1 MENLKNVLLLVLLVV
16 INGVFSMTETAVVS
30 VRKTRLQSEADNGNT
45 KAKTALQLVENPNA
59 FFSTIQ
65 IVISLIS
72 IISGAYGAALFSGPV
87 AAQLRKVPFL
97 ASAAD
102 NLAVILVS
110 VVITYFSLVIG
121 ELVPKRLAISE
132 PEKIASQMS
141 GTMKVISA
149 ISMPLVKFL
158 SFSTDVVLKLIGAKG
173 TADHSVSE
181 EEVKVMIE
189 QGKQVGVF
197 EETEQDIVESVFR
210 MSDRT
215 VDALMT
221 PRIEVPWLDVDE
233 PIDENLNEIMTSD
246 NLYYPLIQGQADNVI
261 GIVSSKKLLD
271 SFIRH
276 ETTNLMALADKPLFI
291 PESKSA
297 LSVVDM
303 LRDAGKQVAIVLDEY
318 GGFSGMVTLMDIME
332 SLVGDVP
339 NSIGFTE
346 NPVVQRAD
354 GSYLLDGQ
362 LDIDE
367 TKRTLDIKELEDE
380 DRIGYQT
387 LGGFILSQFGF
398 IPNVG
403 DSFEKNGYHF
413 EVVDMDNRR
422 IDKVMVRKVDDEAAD
437 ENEKPVAASAQK
449 SSVRE
454 QMP

>member
-1 MENLKNVLLLVLLVV
+1 
-16 INGVFSMTETAVVS
+16 MTEMAVVS
-30 VRKTRLQSEADNGNT
+30 VRKTRLQSEAENGNK
-45 KAKTALQLVENPNA
+45 KAKSALELADNPNA

-72 IISGAYGAALFSGPV
+72 IIAGAYGATLFSAPV
-87 AAQLRKVPFL
+87 ANLLRKVPFW
-97 ASAAD
+97 AAAAD

-110 VVITYFSLVIG
+110 LVITYFSLVIG
-121 ELVPKRLAISE
+121 ELVPKRLAIAE
-132 PEKIASQMS
+132 PEKIAMRMS
-141 GTMKVISA
+141 GLMKALSKLT
-149 ISMPLVKFL
+149 MPLVKFL
-158 SFSTDVVLKLIGAKG
+158 SFSTEQILKLIKVKN
-173 TADHSVSE
+173 TADLSISE

-233 PIDENLNEIMTSD
+233 PVTENLSEIMTSD
-246 NLYYPLIQGQADNVI
+246 NLFYPLIQGQTDNVV

-271 SFIRH
+271 EFIRGKDID
-276 ETTNLMALADKPLFI
+276 LMAIADKPLFI

-297 LSVVDM
+297 LSVVDI

-332 SLVGDVP
+332 TLVGDVP

-346 NPVVQRAD
+346 NPIVRRAD

-367 TKRTLDIKELEDE
+367 TKRTLELKELEDE
-380 DRIGYQT
+380 DRIGFQT

-422 IDKVMVRKVDDEAAD
+422 IDKVLVSKITETSDQDGVSHH
-437 ENEKPVAASAQK
+437 NSPGT
-449 SSVRE
+449 SSYNHGD
-454 QMP
+454 

>member
-1 MENLKNVLLLVLLVV
+1 
-16 INGVFSMTETAVVS
+16 MTEMAVVS
-30 VRKTRLQSEADNGNT
+30 VRKTRLQSEAENGNT
-45 KAKTALQLVENPNA
+45 KARSALELVDNPNA

-72 IISGAYGAALFSGPV
+72 IIAGAYGATLFSAP
-87 AAQLRKVPFL
+87 AADLLRKVPYL
-97 ASAAD
+97 ATAAD

-110 VVITYFSLVIG
+110 LVITYFSLVIG
-121 ELVPKRLAISE
+121 ELVPKRLAIAE
-132 PEKIASQMS
+132 PEKIAMDMS
-141 GTMKVISA
+141 GLMQVLSKLT
-149 ISMPLVKFL
+149 MPLVKFL
-158 SFSTDVVLKLIGAKG
+158 SFSTELILKLIKVKNS
-173 TADHSVSE
+173 ADLPISE

-233 PIDENLNEIMTSD
+233 PVDENLSEIMTSD
-246 NLYYPLIQGQADNVI
+246 NLFYPLIQGQTDNVV

-271 SFIRH
+271 EFIRGKDID
-276 ETTNLMALADKPLFI
+276 LMAIADKPLFI

-297 LSVVDM
+297 LSVVDI

-332 SLVGDVP
+332 TLVGDVP
-339 NSIGFTE
+339 NSIGSTE
-346 NPVVQRAD
+346 NPIVQRAD

-367 TKRTLDIKELEDE
+367 TKRTLELKELEDE
-380 DRIGYQT
+380 DRIGFQT

-413 EVVDMDNRR
+413 EVVDMDSRR
-422 IDKVMVRKVDDEAAD
+422 IDKVLVSKVKEASD
-437 ENEKPVAASAQK
+437 QDGVSHQNSPGT
-449 SSVRE
+449 SSHNHGD
-454 QMP
+454 

>member
-1 MENLKNVLLLVLLVV
+1 METLKNVMLLLLLIVV
-16 INGVFSMTETAVVS
+16 NGIFSMTEMAVVS
-30 VRKTRLQSEADNGNT
+30 VRRTRLQSEAENGNA
-45 KAKTALQLVENPNA
+45 KARSTLELVDNPNA

-72 IISGAYGAALFSGPV
+72 IIAGAYGATLFSDPV
-87 AAQLRKVPFL
+87 ANLMRKAPWL

-102 NLAVILVS
+102 NFAVILVS
-110 VVITYFSLVIG
+110 LVITYFSLVIG
-121 ELVPKRLAISE
+121 ELVPKRLAIAE
-132 PEKIASQMS
+132 PEKIAMCMS
-141 GTMKVISA
+141 GLMKVLSI
-149 ISMPLVKFL
+149 ITMPLVKFL
-158 SFSTDVVLKLIGAKG
+158 SFSTELILKLINVQE

-233 PIDENLNEIMTSD
+233 PVDENLSEIMVSD
-246 NLYYPLIQGQADNVI
+246 NLFYPLVQGHTDNVI

-271 SFIRH
+271 EFIRGKDID
-276 ETTNLMALADKPLFI
+276 LMAIADKPLFI

-297 LSVVDM
+297 LSVVDI
-303 LRDAGKQVAIVLDEY
+303 LRDAGTQVAIVLDEY

-332 SLVGDVP
+332 TLVGDVP
-339 NSIGFTE
+339 NSIGLVE
-346 NPVVQRAD
+346 NPIVQRAD

-367 TKRTLDIKELEDE
+367 TKLTLEIKELEDE
-380 DRIGYQT
+380 DRIGFQT
-387 LGGFILSQFGF
+387 LGGYILSQFGF

-403 DSFEKNGYHF
+403 DSFEKNGYRF
-413 EVVDMDNRR
+413 EVVDMDNLR
-422 IDKVMVRKVDDEAAD
+422 IDKVLVSKVEEVSDED
-437 ENEKPVAASAQK
+437 SSSGAS
-449 SSVRE
+449 SHIHGD
-454 QMP
+454 

>member
-1 MENLKNVLLLVLLVV
+1 METLKNVMLLLLLIIV
-16 INGVFSMTETAVVS
+16 NGVFSMTEMAVVS
-30 VRKTRLQSEADNGNT
+30 VRKTRLQSEAENGNT
-45 KAKTALQLVENPNA
+45 KARSALELADNPNA

-72 IISGAYGAALFSGPV
+72 IIAGAYGATLFSAPV
-87 AAQLRKVPFL
+87 ANLLRKVPYL
-97 ASAAD
+97 ATAAD

-110 VVITYFSLVIG
+110 LVITYFSLVIG
-121 ELVPKRLAISE
+121 ELVPKRLAIAE
-132 PEKIASQMS
+132 PEKIAMRMS
-141 GTMKVISA
+141 GLMKVLSKLT
-149 ISMPLVKFL
+149 MPLVKFL
-158 SFSTDVVLKLIGAKG
+158 SFSTELILKLIKVKN
-173 TADHSVSE
+173 TADLSISE

-233 PIDENLNEIMTSD
+233 PVTENLSEIMISD
-246 NLYYPLIQGQADNVI
+246 NLFYPLIQGQTDNVV
-261 GIVSSKKLLD
+261 GIISSKKLLD
-271 SFIRH
+271 EFIRGK
-276 ETTNLMALADKPLFI
+276 EIDLMAIADKPLFI

-297 LSVVDM
+297 LSVVDI

-332 SLVGDVP
+332 TLVGDVP
-339 NSIGFTE
+339 NSIGITE

-367 TKRTLDIKELEDE
+367 TKRTLELKELEDE
-380 DRIGYQT
+380 DRIGFQT

-422 IDKVMVRKVDDEAAD
+422 IDKVLVSKVEEASD
-437 ENEKPVAASAQK
+437 QDGVSNHNSAGT
-449 SSVRE
+449 SSHNHGD
-454 QMP
+454 